1 MNNNDII
8 FALSSG
14 HGKSGVAV
22 IRVSGDDLRD
32 LFLKITNR
40 KSADARHA
48 YFANMRDN
56 SGDLIDQVIAIYF
69 AAPHSFTG
77 TDIIEIHSHGAPAVI
92 EKIFEYLR
100 ANNARMA
107 MPGEFSRRAFY
118 NNKMDL
124 ADIDGLA
131 ALLDAQTDA
140 QRKSALA
147 SMMGG
152 DSEIY
157 NAWRTQMIE
166 ISAYAAAMLDYAD
179 DELPTN
185 IGQTIRE
192 KTKTLYDEI
201 SAAISRYTAVRA
213 IRSGFNVVLA
223 GDTNVGK
230 SSLFNAIVGSNRAI
244 VSNIPGTTRDVVS
257 TNLDIGGYMVNL
269 SDTAGLRTT
278 DDTIEQIGIARTK
291 SEIEN
296 ADIII
301 NVYSTEN
308 NPRIPKTIKPNEIY
322 VINKSDLNPNTK
334 FDNAIYTSTKSGVGI
349 RELTTTLCDKISE
362 IAKTAENG
370 VAVNART
377 RELLVNAA
385 GELKSALDAPVE
397 NYDIFSEHTRHAADA
412 IGRILGTIT
421 ATDVLDATFS
431 QLCLGK

>member
-166 ISAYAAAMLDYAD
+166 ISAYAAAILDYAD

-201 SAAISRYTAVRA
+201 SAAISRYVAVRA

-244 VSNIPGTTRDVVS
+244 VSDIPGTTRDVVS

-377 RELLVNAA
+377 RDLLVNAA
-385 GELKSALDAPVE
+385 DELKSALDAPVE
-397 NYDIFSEHTRHAADA
+397 NYDIFSEHTRRAADA

-421 ATDVLDATFS
+421 AADVLDATFS

>member
-92 EKIFEYLR
+92 EKIFEYLH

-244 VSNIPGTTRDVVS
+244 VSDIPGTTRDVVS

-377 RELLVNAA
+377 RDLLVNAA
-385 GELKSALDAPVE
+385 DELKSALDAPVE
-397 NYDIFSEHTRHAADA
+397 NYDIFSEHTRRAADA

-421 ATDVLDATFS
+421 AADVLDATFS

>member
-40 KSADARHA
+40 KSADTRHA

-77 TDIIEIHSHGAPAVI
+77 TDIIEIHSHGAPAVVD
-92 EKIFEYLR
+92 KIFAYL
-100 ANNARMA
+100 NSVGGRMA

-124 ADIDGLA
+124 TDI
-131 ALLDAQTDA
+131 DA

-166 ISAYAAAMLDYAD
+166 ISAYAGAMLDYAD
-179 DELPTN
+179 DELPAN
-185 IGQTIRE
+185 IGQTIRDH
-192 KTKTLYDEI
+192 TKKLYDEI
-201 SAAISRYTAVRA
+201 SAAISRYMAVRA
-213 IRSGFNVVLA
+213 IRSGFNVALV
-223 GDTNVGK
+223 GKTNVGK
-230 SSLFNAIVGSNRAI
+230 SSLFNAILGANRAI
-244 VSNIPGTTRDVVS
+244 VSDIPGTTRDVVS
-257 TNLDIGGYMVNL
+257 ASLDIGGYMVNL
-269 SDTAGLRTT
+269 SDTAGIRRAT
-278 DDTIEQIGIARTK
+278 DQVEKIGIARTK

-322 VINKSDLNPNTK
+322 VINKSDLSPNK
-334 FDNAIYTSTKSGVGI
+334 KHKNVIYTSTKSGAGI
-349 RELTTTLCDKISE
+349 RELTAIICDKISA

-377 RELLVNAA
+377 RELLVNAVN
-385 GELKSALDAPVE
+385 ELKSALDAPVE

>member
-22 IRVSGDDLRD
+22 IRVSGDGLRD

>member
-48 YFANMRDN
+48 YFANFRDR

-244 VSNIPGTTRDVVS
+244 VSDIPGTTRDVVS

-377 RELLVNAA
+377 RDLLVNAA
-385 GELKSALDAPVE
+385 DELKSALDAPVE
-397 NYDIFSEHTRHAADA
+397 NYDIFSEHTRRAADA

-421 ATDVLDATFS
+421 AADVLDATFS

>member
-56 SGDLIDQVIAIYF
+56 SCDLIDQVIAIYF

-192 KTKTLYDEI
+192 KTQKLYDEI
-201 SAAISRYTAVRA
+201 ENALSRYTAVRA

-244 VSNIPGTTRDVVS
+244 VSDIPGTTRDVVS

-377 RELLVNAA
+377 RDLLVNAA
-385 GELKSALDAPVE
+385 DELKSALDAPVE
-397 NYDIFSEHTRHAADA
+397 NYDIFSEHTRRAADA

-421 ATDVLDATFS
+421 AADVLDATFS

>member
-201 SAAISRYTAVRA
+201 SAAISHYTAVRA

-244 VSNIPGTTRDVVS
+244 VSDIPGTTRDVVS

-377 RELLVNAA
+377 RDLLVNAA
-385 GELKSALDAPVE
+385 DELKSALDAPVE
-397 NYDIFSEHTRHAADA
+397 NYDIFSEHTRRAADA

-421 ATDVLDATFS
+421 AADVLDATFS

>member
-179 DELPTN
+179 DELPAN
-185 IGQTIRE
+185 IGNTIRE

-244 VSNIPGTTRDVVS
+244 VSDIPGTTRDVVS

-349 RELTTTLCDKISE
+349 RELTTNLCDKISE

-377 RELLVNAA
+377 RDLLVNAA
-385 GELKSALDAPVE
+385 DELKSALDAPVE
-397 NYDIFSEHTRHAADA
+397 NYDIFSEHTRRAADA

-421 ATDVLDATFS
+421 AADVLDATFS

>member
-201 SAAISRYTAVRA
+201 SAAISRYVAVRA

-244 VSNIPGTTRDVVS
+244 VSDIPGTTRDVVS

-377 RELLVNAA
+377 RDLLVNAA
-385 GELKSALDAPVE
+385 DELKSALDAPVE
-397 NYDIFSEHTRHAADA
+397 NYDIFSEHTRRAADA

-421 ATDVLDATFS
+421 AADVLDATFS

>member
-244 VSNIPGTTRDVVS
+244 VSDIPGTTRDVVS

-377 RELLVNAA
+377 RDLLVNAA
-385 GELKSALDAPVE
+385 DELKSALDAPVE
-397 NYDIFSEHTRHAADA
+397 NYDIFSEHTRRAADA
-412 IGRILGTIT
+412 IGKILGTIT
-421 ATDVLDATFS
+421 TTEVLDATFS

>member
-244 VSNIPGTTRDVVS
+244 VSDIPGTTRDVVS

-377 RELLVNAA
+377 RDLLVNAA
-385 GELKSALDAPVE
+385 DELKSALDAPVE
-397 NYDIFSEHTRHAADA
+397 NYDIFSEHTRRAADA

-421 ATDVLDATFS
+421 AADVLDATFS

>member
-92 EKIFEYLR
+92 EKIFEYLH

-244 VSNIPGTTRDVVS
+244 VSDIPGTTRDVVS

-377 RELLVNAA
+377 RDLLVNATD
-385 GELKSALDAPVE
+385 ELKSALDAPVE
-397 NYDIFSEHTRHAADA
+397 NYDIFSEHTRRAADA

-421 ATDVLDATFS
+421 AADVLDATFS

>member
-1 MNNNDII
+1 
-8 FALSSG
+8 
-14 HGKSGVAV
+14 
-22 IRVSGDDLRD
+22 
-32 LFLKITNR
+32 
-40 KSADARHA
+40 
-48 YFANMRDN
+48 
-56 SGDLIDQVIAIYF
+56 
-69 AAPHSFTG
+69 
-77 TDIIEIHSHGAPAVI
+77 
-92 EKIFEYLR
+92 
-100 ANNARMA
+100 
-107 MPGEFSRRAFY
+107 
-118 NNKMDL
+118 
-124 ADIDGLA
+124 
-131 ALLDAQTDA
+131 
-140 QRKSALA
+140 
-147 SMMGG
+147 MMGG

-179 DELPTN
+179 DELPAN
-185 IGQTIRE
+185 IGNTIRE
-192 KTKTLYDEI
+192 KTQKLYDEI
-201 SAAISRYTAVRA
+201 ENALSRYTAVRA

-244 VSNIPGTTRDVVS
+244 VSDIPGTTRDVVS

-377 RELLVNAA
+377 RDLLVNAA
-385 GELKSALDAPVE
+385 DELKSALDAPVE
-397 NYDIFSEHTRHAADA
+397 NYDIFSEHTRRAADA

-421 ATDVLDATFS
+421 AADVLDATFS